1 MYSIIDANL
10 QRCREENSYDHKQW
24 PVVFKCRVNSYAVP
38 PGFWEQERDS
48 HGQSEW
54 PLKGSLYAFQL
65 AQDRLQYWHDLLD
78 S

>member
-1 MYSIIDANL
+1 MASCGLLCWTILSQVIA
-10 QRCREENSYDHKQW
+10 EFS
-24 PVVFKCRVNSYAVP
+24 VVFNCRVNSYAVP
-38 PGFWEQERDS
+38 PGFWAQERDS